1 MLNTAGLSLDQ
12 APPIGIPFAFFM
24 AAPLFAL
31 LAALVMVLEG
41 DQILATRWSP
51 AALATIHLLALG
63 FLTQIMCGALFQM
76 LPVLAG
82 SPVARAL
89 LVGRSTQI
97 LLTLG
102 TLFLCVGLYWGRHG
116 LLVLGGLTLAVCVL
130 LFGWAIGAALR
141 RARGAR
147 YTVIAMRFALA
158 GLFATLALGLLLIA
172 GLLGADSVRFVR
184 SDFAHWV
191 NLHLAWGLL
200 GWVGV
205 LVMGVAYQV
214 VPMFHVTPGYPR
226 WLMQGAVPVVVAG
239 LALASLA
246 MGSGR
251 GAWAGF
257 GLALMGV
264 IAFALVT
271 LDRQYRRERPRI
283 DATLLYWWTA
293 MTSALLAVL
302 LWVWGGRAE
311 PIGVLAFVGVGIAL
325 PSGMLFKIMPFLSWF
340 HLQYRQL
347 SGRRFDVRIPHMHA
361 FIPECSALIQFGL
374 YLVALFL
381 LLLAA
386 AWPERVFSVWLVRL
400 GGLATVGAIGF
411 LWWLQWR
418 CYAQYRSFSR
428 RLA

>member
-1 MLNTAGLSLDQ
+1 
-12 APPIGIPFAFFM
+12 M

-31 LAALVMVLEG
+31 LAALILVLEG

-51 AALATIHLLALG
+51 ATLATIHLLALG

-89 LVGRSTQI
+89 LVGRATQI

-102 TLFLCVGLYWGRHG
+102 TLFLCFGLYWGHQG

-141 RARGAR
+141 RARGAQ
-147 YTVIAMRFALA
+147 YTVMAMRFALI
-158 GLFATLALGLLLIA
+158 GLFVTLALGLFLIA
-172 GLLGADSVRFVR
+172 GLLGAESVRFAR
-184 SDFAHWV
+184 SDFARWV
-191 NLHLAWGLL
+191 DLHLAWGLL

-226 WLMQGAVPVVVAG
+226 WLMRSAVPVVVAG
-239 LALASLA
+239 LLIATLA
-246 MGSGR
+246 MGLGM
-251 GAWAGF
+251 GVWAGF
-257 GLALMGV
+257 GLALTGV
-264 IAFALVT
+264 LVFALVT
-271 LDRQYRRERPRI
+271 LDRQHRRERPRV

-293 MTSALLAVL
+293 MTSAMLAAL
-302 LWVWGGRAE
+302 LWAWGVRAE

-361 FIPECSALIQFGL
+361 FIPERSALIQFGL
-374 YLVALFL
+374 YLVSLVL

-386 AWPERVFSVWLVRL
+386 AWPELAFSVWLVRL
-400 GGLATVGAIGF
+400 GGLFTVAAIGF
-411 LWWLQWR
+411 LWWLQLR
-418 CYAQYRSFSR
+418 CSAQYRSFSR